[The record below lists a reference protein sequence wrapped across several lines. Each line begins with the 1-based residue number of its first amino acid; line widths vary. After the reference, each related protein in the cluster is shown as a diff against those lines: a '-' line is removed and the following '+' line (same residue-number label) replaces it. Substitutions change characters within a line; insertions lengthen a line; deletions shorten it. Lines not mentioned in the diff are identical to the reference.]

1 VATWVLR
8 LLAVLW
14 TSGLLVVVLGAYVPR
29 LPVIGFLGSF
39 VTGQYPVHAA
49 LAALVGV
56 GVGAG
61 AWALGARPTGVV
73 VALLAL
79 GCAAALVGVLAAQG
93 ATARAEGVRID
104 WAAALTTPRQ
114 PDGHP
119 DRTAEFAVDGEGRT
133 LRLDLYRPVGPGP
146 HPVVVWVHGGSWVRG
161 ERDDR
166 TALDRWLAD
175 RGYAVV
181 AVDYR
186 LPPPG
191 PVGVGQRRD
200 VACALGWVAAQAQAE
215 GLDPARITLAGQS
228 AGATLALS
236 TTASLLAGDLPDG
249 CSPGPLPVPRAV
261 VAYYPVTDLRLVDP
275 SLQDAVLGGRA
286 DAFPDA
292 TRTASPIDLVR
303 PDLPPTLLVMGSADH
318 FVFPERVIAYDA
330 ALRAAGVP
338 GRLLVVPYADHVFDF
353 PFGSPGAQLTRPAVA
368 AFLAEHVPATAG

>member
-1 VATWVLR
+1 MATWVLR
-8 LLAVLW
+8 LLAVVW
-14 TSGLLVVVLGAYVPR
+14 TSGLLVVVVGAYAPR

-39 VTGQYPVHAA
+39 VTGQYPVHATLGA
-49 LAALVGV
+49 VIGV

-73 VALLAL
+73 ATLLAL
-79 GCAAALVGVLAAQG
+79 GCAAALVGVLAAQA

-104 WAAALTTPRQ
+104 WGAALTTPRQ
-114 PDGHP
+114 PAGHP

-175 RGYAVV
+175 RGY
-181 AVDYR
+181 
-186 LPPPG
+186 
-191 PVGVGQRRD
+191 
-200 VACALGWVAAQAQAE
+200 
-215 GLDPARITLAGQS
+215 
-228 AGATLALS
+228 
-236 TTASLLAGDLPDG
+236 
-249 CSPGPLPVPRAV
+249 AV

>member
-1 VATWVLR
+1 LVR
-8 LLAVLW
+8 LLAVVW
-14 TSGLLVVVLGAYVPR
+14 TSGLLVVVVGAYVPR
-29 LPVIGFLGSF
+29 VPVVGFLGSF
-39 VTGQYPVHAA
+39 VTGQYPVHAT
-49 LAALVGV
+49 LAALLGI
-56 GVGAG
+56 GVGAA
-61 AWALGARPTGVV
+61 AWAGGARPTGGVA
-73 VALLAL
+73 ALLAL
-79 GCAAALVGVLAAQG
+79 GCAAALVGVLAAQT
-93 ATARAEGVRID
+93 ATARTEGVRID
-104 WAAALTTPRQ
+104 WVAALTTPRQ

-119 DRTAEFAVDGEGRT
+119 DRTAEFAVDGAGRA
-133 LRLDLYRPVGPGP
+133 LRLDLYRPAGPGP

-175 RGYAVV
+175 QGYAVV

-191 PVGVGQRRD
+191 PVGEGQRRD
-200 VACALGWVAAQAQAE
+200 VACALGWVAAEAQAE

-236 TTASLLAGDLPDG
+236 TTAALLAGDMPAG
-249 CSPGPLPVPRAV
+249 CSPGSVPVPRAV

-330 ALRAAGVP
+330 TLRAAGVP

-353 PFGSPGAQLTRPAVA
+353 PFGSPGAQLTRPAVV
-368 AFLAEHVPATAG
+368 AFLAEHVPAAAG